1 MAMQRM
7 KLSQLRYDVPEEL
20 VAQYPLDNR
29 DDSRLMIIHRD
40 TGKFEH
46 RMFKDVVDIFDEGDV
61 FVANNTKVFPAKMYG
76 NKEKPAR
83 SSRSSCFVNSTAR
96 VCFGMFWWTP
106 QEKFGLATSFTLGKT
121 TSSSPR

>member
-7 KLSQLRYDVPEEL
+7 KLSQFRYDVPEEL

-46 RMFKDVVDIFDEGDV
+46 RMFKDIVDIFDEGECFFCSD
-61 FVANNTKVFPAKMYG
+61 FSQY
-76 NKEKPAR
+76 
-83 SSRSSCFVNSTAR
+83 SSGIWPIA
-96 VCFGMFWWTP
+96 
-106 QEKFGLATSFTLGKT
+106 
-121 TSSSPR
+121 